1 MKKAVTVFG
10 AAVLAAVFSVGLTA
24 CSSAKSVKSDVVTQ
38 EAWKQAFAEENFTNV
53 RMEAEMSVSTA
64 GKAQGGKVDYT
75 QTNRL
80 TVVIAGDYEYYK
92 VESEMT
98 GKILGVDVSDEEPV
112 AEMYSAR
119 KADGT
124 YTMYT
129 KDASGNWIVSD
140 SAVGVAADII
150 VGMIGSLSEI
160 YGSYVY
166 SEDRRG
172 YVKADDL
179 DGTEEVLKFKDGKLA
194 AVWVQVE
201 KPDFDDNDF
210 TYAVQVIQTSSAMF
224 TYGGQSLTL
233 PQLTSA

>member
-1 MKKAVTVFG
+1 
-10 AAVLAAVFSVGLTA
+10 
-24 CSSAKSVKSDVVTQ
+24 
-38 EAWKQAFAEENFTNV
+38 
-53 RMEAEMSVSTA
+53 
-64 GKAQGGKVDYT
+64 
-75 QTNRL
+75 
-80 TVVIAGDYEYYK
+80 
-92 VESEMT
+92 MT

-129 KDASGNWIVSD
+129 KDASGNWIMSD

-160 YGSYVY
+160 YESYVY

-194 AVWVQVE
+194 AVWAQVE

>member
-80 TVVIAGDYEYYK
+80 TVVIA
-92 VESEMT
+92 
-98 GKILGVDVSDEEPV
+98 
-112 AEMYSAR
+112 
-119 KADGT
+119 DGT

-129 KDASGNWIVSD
+129 KDASGNWIMSD

-160 YGSYVY
+160 YESYVY

-194 AVWVQVE
+194 AVWAQVE